1 VVSSAISWR
10 AGPDPLP
17 AQLVGVDIACGM
29 GHPEPHNKER
39 IMLLQ
44 FFGFKDN
51 PFKLAPDP
59 AYLFLGRYYEEA
71 LAHLRYA
78 VTEGEGFTAITGAR
92 GIGKTTICRAFLDTL
107 GDGTAAAFISSPV
120 SSPGDLLR
128 RINTALGIPCA
139 AATLKGLIDP
149 LNDFLM
155 RQKLAGK
162 KVVVFIDDAQG
173 LGLEVLE
180 QIRLISN
187 LETTREKLIQIV
199 LVGEPGLMT
208 QLNSHELRQMG
219 QRVSVRYEIGPLS
232 PDETAAYIQH
242 RVSVAS
248 TGSPVEFEPAALRH
262 VFHYSRGN
270 PRLIHAACQAAL
282 TAAFAAREKTVT
294 AASAQAAVMGLA
306 AADGKDPNRRRRRRA
321 LGWAVAGGGVIVLAA
336 AAFFALPGLEGRPA
350 SEKAIPEQAD
360 LAAPAETAARPP
372 VSVSAEAVVASTG
385 ADPGTDSSA
394 PPPAPG
400 EKAVSAAKGSAPRMT
415 HSVQVGAYLVPE
427 NARKQVE
434 QLGAKGYP
442 AQIFEAKDSRG
453 RTWYAVRIGD
463 YPSSAAAR
471 RQADEFTRREL
482 APSVVRPA
490 GGF

>member
-1 VVSSAISWR
+1 MV
-10 AGPDPLP
+10 
-17 AQLVGVDIACGM
+17 
-29 GHPEPHNKER
+29 H
-39 IMLLQ
+39 Q

-51 PFKLAPDP
+51 PFKLTPDP
-59 AYLFLGRYYEEA
+59 AYLFLGRHYEEA
-71 LAHLRYA
+71 LAHLHYA
-78 VTEGEGFTAITGAR
+78 VTEGEGFSAITGER

-107 GDGTAAAFISSPV
+107 TDGTAAAFISRPV

-128 RINTALGIPCA
+128 RINTALGIPGA
-139 AATLKGLIDP
+139 ADTLKGLIDP

-162 KVVVFIDDAQG
+162 KVAVFIDDAQS

-208 QLNSHELRQMG
+208 QLNSHALRQMG

-242 RVSVAS
+242 RVNVAS
-248 TGSPVEFEPAALRH
+248 TGSPVPFEPAAVRH
-262 VFHYSRGN
+262 IFDYSRGN

-282 TAAFAAREKTVT
+282 TAAFGAREKTVT
-294 AASAQAAVMGLA
+294 AAIAQAAVMGLA
-306 AADGKDPNRRRRRRA
+306 AADGKGPNRRRQA
-321 LGWAVAGGGVIVLAA
+321 LGWAAAGGGVIVLAA
-336 AAFFALPGLEGRPA
+336 AAFFTLRGPEGRPS
-350 SEKAIPEQAD
+350 SEMAGPARTG
-360 LAAPAETAARPP
+360 LAASAETAARPP
-372 VSVSAEAVVASTG
+372 VPVPAAAEAVVASAG
-385 ADPGTDSSA
+385 SDPAARPDSA
-394 PPPAPG
+394 VLPPAPG
-400 EKAVSAAKGSAPRMT
+400 EKSVSAAKGSVPRMT

-442 AQIFEAKDSRG
+442 ARIFEVKDSRG
-453 RTWYAVRIGD
+453 RSWHTVRIGD
-463 YPSSAAAR
+463 YPNSAAAR
-471 RQADEFTRREL
+471 RQADEFTRREQ

-490 GGF
+490 GRF

>member
-1 VVSSAISWR
+1 
-10 AGPDPLP
+10 
-17 AQLVGVDIACGM
+17 
-29 GHPEPHNKER
+29 
-39 IMLLQ
+39 MLLQ

-51 PFKLAPDP
+51 PFKLAQDP
-59 AYLFLGRYYEEA
+59 AYLFLGRHYEEA

-78 VTEGEGFTAITGAR
+78 VTEGEGFTAITGER
-92 GIGKTTICRAFLDTL
+92 GIGKTTICRAFLESL
-107 GDGTAAAFISSPV
+107 GDGTAAAVISSPV

-128 RINTALGIPCA
+128 RINTALGIPGTA
-139 AATLKGLIDP
+139 DTLKGLIDP

-162 KVVVFIDDAQG
+162 KVAVFIDDAQS

-208 QLNSHELRQMG
+208 TLNSHELRQMG

-232 PDETAAYIQH
+232 PAETAAYIQH

-248 TGSPVEFEPAALRH
+248 TGSPVQFEPAAVRH

-282 TAAFAAREKTVT
+282 TEAFGAREKTVT
-294 AASAQAAVMGLA
+294 AAIAQAAVMGLA
-306 AADGKDPNRRRRRRA
+306 AAAEGRDPDRRWRRPA
-321 LGWAVAGGGVIVLAA
+321 LGWAMAGCGVIVLAA
-336 AAFFALPGLEGRPA
+336 AAFFALRGPQGRPS
-350 SEKAIPEQAD
+350 SEMAD
-360 LAAPAETAARPP
+360 PDRTRLAAPAETAAPAP
-372 VSVSAEAVVASTG
+372 VPAPAQAVVDSAGS
-385 ADPGTDSSA
+385 DPTEGRDPA
-394 PPPAPG
+394 GPPPAPK
-400 EKAVSAAKGSAPRMT
+400 EKAVSAAGASAPRMT

-434 QLGAKGYP
+434 RLGAKGYP
-442 AQIFEAKDSRG
+442 ARIFEVKDSQG
-453 RTWYAVRIGD
+453 RSWSTVRIGD
-463 YPSSAAAR
+463 YPSSEAAR
-471 RQADEFTRREL
+471 RQADEFTRREQ
-482 APSVVRPA
+482 APSVVRPV

>member
-1 VVSSAISWR
+1 
-10 AGPDPLP
+10 
-17 AQLVGVDIACGM
+17 M
-29 GHPEPHNKER
+29 GHPETSNKES
-39 IMLLQ
+39 IMVLQ

-59 AYLFLGRYYEEA
+59 AYLFLGLHYEEA

-92 GIGKTTICRAFLDTL
+92 GIGKTTICRSFLDTL
-107 GDGTAAAFISSPV
+107 GDETAAAFISSPV

-128 RINTALGIPCA
+128 RINTALGIPGTA
-139 AATLKGLIDP
+139 DTLKGLIDP

-162 KVVVFIDDAQG
+162 KVAVFIDDAQS

-208 QLNSHELRQMG
+208 KLNSHELRQMG
-219 QRVSVRYEIGPLS
+219 QRVSVCYEIGPLS
-232 PDETAAYIQH
+232 AAETGAYIQH

-248 TGSPVEFEPAALRH
+248 TGSAVQFEPDAVRH
-262 VFHYSRGN
+262 VYRYSRGN

-282 TAAFAAREKTVT
+282 TAAFSAREKTVT
-294 AASAQAAVMGLA
+294 AAIAQTAVMGLA
-306 AADGKDPNRRRRRRA
+306 AADGKDPSRRRQRLARGLA
-321 LGWAVAGGGVIVLAA
+321 AAGGSVIVLAA
-336 AAFFALPGLEGRPA
+336 AAFFVLQDPERPPA
-350 SEKAIPEQAD
+350 PESANAD
-360 LAAPAETAARPP
+360 RAGLAAPVETADLPP
-372 VSVSAEAVVASTG
+372 APAPAEAIVASAG
-385 ADPGTDSSA
+385 ADPAA

-400 EKAVSAAKGSAPRMT
+400 EKSVSATQGSTPRMT

-442 AQIFEAKDSRG
+442 ARIFEMKDSRG
-453 RTWYAVRIGD
+453 RIWYAVRIGD

-471 RQADEFTRREL
+471 RQADEFTRREQ

>member
-1 VVSSAISWR
+1 
-10 AGPDPLP
+10 
-17 AQLVGVDIACGM
+17 
-29 GHPEPHNKER
+29 
-39 IMLLQ
+39 MLLQ

-59 AYLFLGRYYEEA
+59 AFLFLGRHHEEA

-78 VTEGEGFTAITGAR
+78 VSEGEGFSVITGER
-92 GIGKTTICRAFLDTL
+92 GIGKTTICRVFLDSL

-128 RINTALGIPCA
+128 RINTALGIPGA
-139 AATLKGLIDP
+139 ADTLKDLIDP

-162 KVVVFIDDAQG
+162 KVAVFIDDAQS

-208 QLNSHELRQMG
+208 KLNSHELRQMG

-232 PDETAAYIQH
+232 PAETAAYIQH

-248 TGSPVEFEPAALRH
+248 TGSPVAFEPAAVRH

-282 TAAFAAREKTVT
+282 IAAFGDREKTVS
-294 AASAQAAVMGLA
+294 AAIAQAAVTGLA
-306 AADGKDPNRRRRRRA
+306 AADRKDPKRLRHRQA

-336 AAFFALPGLEGRPA
+336 AAFFALRSPEGRPS
-350 SEKAIPEQAD
+350 SETAGPDRSE
-360 LAAPAETAARPP
+360 LAAPAETTDRPP
-372 VSVSAEAVVASTG
+372 LPAPAETVVASARSDAAAG
-385 ADPGTDSSA
+385 PDAA
-394 PPPAPG
+394 VPPPAPVK
-400 EKAVSAAKGSAPRMT
+400 KAVAAAKGSAPQMT
-415 HSVQVGAYLVPE
+415 HSVQTGAYLVPE
-427 NARKQVE
+427 NARIQA
-434 QLGAKGYP
+434 QRLGAKGYP
-442 AQIFEAKDSRG
+442 ARIFEVKDSQG
-453 RTWYAVRIGD
+453 RIWHTVRIGD
-463 YPSSAAAR
+463 YPSREAAR
-471 RQADEFTRREL
+471 RQADEFTRREQ
-482 APSVVRPA
+482 APSVIRPV

>member
-1 VVSSAISWR
+1 
-10 AGPDPLP
+10 
-17 AQLVGVDIACGM
+17 
-29 GHPEPHNKER
+29 
-39 IMLLQ
+39 MLLQ

-59 AYLFLGRYYEEA
+59 AYLFLGRHCEEA

-78 VTEGEGFTAITGAR
+78 VTEGEGFTVITGER

-107 GDGTAAAFISSPV
+107 GDGAAAAVISSPV
-120 SSPGDLLR
+120 SSPGELVR
-128 RINTALGIPCA
+128 RINTALGIPGTA
-139 AATLKGLIDP
+139 DTLKGLIDP
-149 LNDFLM
+149 LNGFLM

-162 KVVVFIDDAQG
+162 KVVVFIDDAQS

-219 QRVSVRYEIGPLS
+219 QRVSVRYEIGRLS
-232 PDETAAYIQH
+232 ATETAAYIQH

-248 TGSPVEFEPAALRH
+248 TGAPVQFEPAAVRH

-282 TAAFAAREKTVT
+282 TAAFGAREKTVT

-306 AADGKDPNRRRRRRA
+306 AADGKDSNNRRRQRQA
-321 LGWAVAGGGVIVLAA
+321 LGWAAAGCAVILLGAVV
-336 AAFFALPGLEGRPA
+336 FFELRGLKGRPP
-350 SEKAIPEQAD
+350 SESAGPDRAG
-360 LAAPAETAARPP
+360 LAAPAEMAAPPP
-372 VSVSAEAVVASTG
+372 VPAPAEAVG
-385 ADPGTDSSA
+385 APAGPDQAAGPDAAA
-394 PPPAPG
+394 PPLAPE
-400 EKAVSAAKGSAPRMT
+400 EKAVSGTIGAALRMT

-434 QLGAKGYP
+434 RLGAKGYP
-442 AQIFEAKDSRG
+442 ARIFEAQDSQG
-453 RTWYAVRIGD
+453 RSWYTVRIGD
-463 YPSSAAAR
+463 YPSSEAAQG
-471 RQADEFTRREL
+471 QAEEFTRREQ
-482 APSVVRPA
+482 APSVVRPI

>member
-1 VVSSAISWR
+1 MV
-10 AGPDPLP
+10 
-17 AQLVGVDIACGM
+17 
-29 GHPEPHNKER
+29 
-39 IMLLQ
+39 LQ

-59 AYLFLGRYYEEA
+59 AYLFLGRHPEEA

-78 VTEGEGFTAITGAR
+78 VTEGEGFTAITGER

-107 GDGTAAAFISSPV
+107 GDGVAAAVISSPV

-128 RINTALGIPCA
+128 RINTALGIPGA
-139 AATLKGLIDP
+139 ADTLKGLIDP

-155 RQKLAGK
+155 RQKLAGR
-162 KVVVFIDDAQG
+162 KVAVFIDDAQS

-208 QLNSHELRQMG
+208 KLNSHELRQMG

-232 PDETAAYIQH
+232 PAETAAYIQH

-248 TGSPVEFEPAALRH
+248 TGSPVQFEPAAVRH

-270 PRLIHAACQAAL
+270 PRLIHVACQAAL
-282 TAAFAAREKTVT
+282 TAAFGAREKTVT
-294 AASAQAAVMGLA
+294 AAIAQAAVMGLA
-306 AADGKDPNRRRRRRA
+306 AADGKDPNRCRRRQA
-321 LGWAVAGGGVIVLAA
+321 LGWAVAGCGVIVLAA
-336 AAFFALPGLEGRPA
+336 VAFFALRGPEGQPSSA
-350 SEKAIPEQAD
+350 MAGPERAG
-360 LAAPAETAARPP
+360 LAAPAETATRPP
-372 VSVSAEAVVASTG
+372 VSAPAEAVVASAG
-385 ADPGTDSSA
+385 SDPAAGPDPA
-394 PPPAPG
+394 VPPPAPR
-400 EKAVSAAKGSAPRMT
+400 EKAVSAAKGSALRMT

-427 NARKQVE
+427 NARKQAE
-434 QLGAKGYP
+434 RLGAKGYP
-442 AQIFEAKDSRG
+442 ARIFEVKDSRG
-453 RTWYAVRIGD
+453 RSWYAVRIGD
-463 YPSSAAAR
+463 YPSSEAAQ
-471 RQADEFTRREL
+471 RQADEFTQREQ
-482 APSVVRPA
+482 APSVVQPV